1 MVRKAESNHFFVIL
15 HPQINN
21 CTFSMFHPIFEGI
34 ILGFTVSIS
43 FGPALVAL
51 LQTSIKHGIKTGIF
65 LALGIFSSD
74 LIVVVGAYFGA
85 SQIVTNPTTHLV
97 FGLIG
102 GIVLVIFGLFSIT
115 RKVNL
120 KEQVEVVTEI
130 KVKHPGVLPYYFKGF
145 ILNIANPGVWAF
157 WITSILAISSSYRGQ
172 QLAITLFFAGTL
184 GTILTTDILKSVL
197 ANKIKV
203 AGNPYVKLWINRI
216 VGTIFVLFGLFVL
229 INVLWKFP
237 GTF

>member
-1 MVRKAESNHFFVIL
+1 
-15 HPQINN
+15 
-21 CTFSMFHPIFEGI
+21 MFHPIFEGI

-157 WITSILAISSSYRGQ
+157 WITSVLAISSSYRGQ

-197 ANKIKV
+197 ATKIKV

-216 VGTIFVLFGLFVL
+216 VGSIFVLFGLFVL
-229 INVLWKFP
+229 INVLWTFP

>member
-1 MVRKAESNHFFVIL
+1 ML
-15 HPQINN
+15 H
-21 CTFSMFHPIFEGI
+21 TIFEGI

-43 FGPALVAL
+43 FGPALVSL

-74 LIVVVGAYFGA
+74 FLVVLGAYFGA
-85 SQIVTNPTTHLV
+85 SQIVINPTTHLV

-102 GIVLVIFGLFSIT
+102 GVVLVIFGLFSIT

-120 KEQVEVVTEI
+120 KEQVEVITEI

-157 WITSILAISSSYRGQ
+157 WITSVLAISSSYRGQ
-172 QLAITLFFAGTL
+172 KMAITLFFAGTL

-197 ANKIKV
+197 ATKIRV
-203 AGNPYVKLWINRI
+203 AGNPYIKLWINRI
-216 VGTIFVLFGLFVL
+216 VGTIFILFGSFVV
-229 INVLWKFP
+229 INVLWKIPVNF
-237 GTF
+237 